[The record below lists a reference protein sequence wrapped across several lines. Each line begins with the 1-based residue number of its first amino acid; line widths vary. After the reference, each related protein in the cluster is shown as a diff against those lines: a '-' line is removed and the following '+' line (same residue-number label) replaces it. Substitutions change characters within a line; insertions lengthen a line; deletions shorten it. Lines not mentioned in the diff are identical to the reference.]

1 MMITRHTHFSLGRVS
16 TLGLLLA
23 MVWLTRGLAPAQPD
37 NPGAADNA
45 VPAEG
50 NAGTNDVTQMEDSA
64 NGEEQVSTSTNMTP
78 GLGTNAP
85 GPNRISGREA
95 RERRFRR
102 QRTNPASDSVFSS
115 SASGTNGGPAS
126 LDYSAFKVVADRN
139 IFNPNRYARS
149 GPGPRVA
156 PREYLTLVG
165 TMSYEKGSFAFF
177 SGTDSKALKLADS
190 IAGFKVTNITPST
203 VKLASGTN
211 ELELRVGMQLTR
223 DEDGPWVASS
233 APVTSSATQAA
244 SSSSTSATEPI
255 ASGPESDIIKKL
267 MERRAKE

>member
-1 MMITRHTHFSLGRVS
+1 M
-16 TLGLLLA
+16 A
-23 MVWLTRGLAPAQPD
+23 VWLSRGLAPAQAD
-37 NPGAADNA
+37 NPGAANNA
-45 VPAEG
+45 ASAEG
-50 NAGTNDVTQMEDSA
+50 DVATNDVVQMEDSA
-64 NGEEQVSTSTNMTP
+64 NGEEQASTNTIP
-78 GLGTNAP
+78 GLTTNAP

-102 QRTNPASDSVFSS
+102 QRTSQGGDSVPSG

-126 LDYSAFKVVADRN
+126 LDYAAFKVVADRN
-139 IFNPNRYARS
+139 IFNPNRYPRS
-149 GPGPRVA
+149 GPGPRIA

-190 IAGFKVTNITPST
+190 IVGFKVTNITPNT
-203 VKLASGTN
+203 VKLVSGTN

-233 APVTSSATQAA
+233 APVTLSATQ
-244 SSSSTSATEPI
+244 SITSSSTSAIDPP
-255 ASGPESDIIKKL
+255 SNGPESDIIKRM